1 LPQDKNPN
9 YEYFKN
15 SLLKYPS
22 IKQVSGQQTSFTGM
36 YGTMY
41 KVGDKEYQVTYYDV
55 DNDFPS
61 LMGIKIV
68 KGRGF
73 RGSAGDTTECLVNQA
88 FVKKVGWN
96 DNPIGHIIST
106 NQDKTHLTVIG
117 VIADFQNSSLLNSRS
132 DNIVLDQTPKAQYND
147 VMIKID
153 ENQKEKAI
161 NAIRAEYRKI
171 IPDYPFNY
179 NFLTDELAQ
188 QYDQTNNWKQI
199 ITISSIMS
207 IIISCLGLFGLA
219 TLAIEQRVKEI
230 GIRKVLGASVGQ
242 ISSILT
248 VNFLK
253 LVLLSIV
260 IAAPLAW
267 YAMTKWLQDYP
278 YRINMS
284 FWIVL
289 IAGAGSL
296 LIAILTISSQAI
308 RAALANPVKSLR
320 SE

>member
-1 LPQDKNPN
+1 
-9 YEYFKN
+9 
-15 SLLKYPS
+15 
-22 IKQVSGQQTSFTGM
+22 
-36 YGTMY
+36 
-41 KVGDKEYQVTYYDV
+41 
-55 DNDFPS
+55 
-61 LMGIKIV
+61 
-68 KGRGF
+68 
-73 RGSAGDTTECLVNQA
+73 
-88 FVKKVGWN
+88 
-96 DNPIGHIIST
+96 
-106 NQDKTHLTVIG
+106 
-117 VIADFQNSSLLNSRS
+117 
-132 DNIVLDQTPKAQYND
+132 
-147 VMIKID
+147 MIKID

-161 NAIRAEYRKI
+161 NTIRAEYRKI

-188 QYDQTNNWKQI
+188 QYDKTSSWKQI

-207 IIISCLGLFGLA
+207 IVISCLGLFGLA

-253 LVLLSIV
+253 LVLISIV
-260 IAAPLAW
+260 IAGPLAW
-267 YAMTKWLQDYP
+267 YAMTRWLQDYP
-278 YRINMS
+278 YRISMS
-284 FWIVL
+284 FWMVL

>member
-1 LPQDKNPN
+1 
-9 YEYFKN
+9 
-15 SLLKYPS
+15 
-22 IKQVSGQQTSFTGM
+22 M

-41 KVGDKEYQVTYYDV
+41 KVGDKDIQGTYYDI
-55 DNDFPS
+55 DNDFLT
-61 LMGIKIV
+61 LMGIKV
-68 KGRGF
+68 LKGHGF
-73 RGSAGDTTECLVNQA
+73 RGAAGDTTECLVNQA
-88 FVKKVGWN
+88 FVKKAGWN
-96 DNPIGHIIST
+96 DNPVGHIIST

-117 VIADFQNSSLLNSRS
+117 VIADFHNNSLLNAGG
-132 DNIVLDQTPKAQYND
+132 DNIVLDQTAKAQYND

-188 QYDQTNNWKQI
+188 QYYQTDHWKQI
-199 ITISSIMS
+199 ITISSVMS

-248 VNFLK
+248 VNFVK
-253 LVLLSIV
+253 LVLISII

-267 YAMTKWLQDYP
+267 YAMDKWLQDYP
-278 YRINMS
+278 YRINMNM
-284 FWIVL
+284 WVIVIAGVGAIL
-289 IAGAGSL
+289 IAV
-296 LIAILTISSQAI
+296 LTIGSQAI
-308 RAALANPVKSLR
+308 KAAIANPVDSLR